1 MKEISVE
8 ELKLNPSTLIGKEW
22 ALLTAGNKDGYNTMT
37 VSWGQMGDLWNKPTT
52 VVYIR
57 PQRYT
62 KEFVDKSDYY
72 TLSFLPDGHREA
84 LSYLGSHSGRD
95 EDKLAKTDLTG
106 TATDD
111 YAYIEQAKLVL
122 VCKKLYRQPMT
133 PDSFVDKSLIE
144 KCYAA
149 GDFHEMYVGEIVKV
163 LVSEQLMKRAVVI
176 GCSGSGKSVFSRKL
190 RDATGL
196 SLYYLDMIWHKPDGT
211 NISREEFDKQLDSI
225 ISRDSWIIDGNYQ
238 RTLETRIKACDTVFL
253 FDLPTEI
260 CIEGALSRI
269 GKKRED
275 MPWFENELDPEFRQ
289 WIESF
294 RANQL
299 PEVYRLLEKYKNN
312 REIVVFRTREQADKF
327 IEKLV

>member
-1 MKEISVE
+1 
-8 ELKLNPSTLIGKEW
+8 
-22 ALLTAGNKDGYNTMT
+22 
-37 VSWGQMGDLWNKPTT
+37 
-52 VVYIR
+52 
-57 PQRYT
+57 
-62 KEFVDKSDYY
+62 
-72 TLSFLPDGHREA
+72 
-84 LSYLGSHSGRD
+84 
-95 EDKLAKTDLTG
+95 
-106 TATDD
+106 
-111 YAYIEQAKLVL
+111 
-122 VCKKLYRQPMT
+122 
-133 PDSFVDKSLIE
+133 
-144 KCYAA
+144 
-149 GDFHEMYVGEIVKV
+149 
-163 LVSEQLMKRAVVI
+163 MKRAVVI

-190 RDATGL
+190 RDVTGL
-196 SLYYLDMIWHKPDGT
+196 TLYYLDMIWHKPDGT
-211 NISREEFDKQLDSI
+211 NISRKEFDKQLDSI

-327 IEKLV
+327 IEKLG

>member
-1 MKEISVE
+1 
-8 ELKLNPSTLIGKEW
+8 
-22 ALLTAGNKDGYNTMT
+22 
-37 VSWGQMGDLWNKPTT
+37 
-52 VVYIR
+52 
-57 PQRYT
+57 
-62 KEFVDKSDYY
+62 
-72 TLSFLPDGHREA
+72 
-84 LSYLGSHSGRD
+84 
-95 EDKLAKTDLTG
+95 
-106 TATDD
+106 
-111 YAYIEQAKLVL
+111 
-122 VCKKLYRQPMT
+122 
-133 PDSFVDKSLIE
+133 
-144 KCYAA
+144 
-149 GDFHEMYVGEIVKV
+149 
-163 LVSEQLMKRAVVI
+163 MKRAVVI
-176 GCSGSGKSVFSRKL
+176 GCSGSCKSVFSRKL

-211 NISREEFDKQLDSI
+211 NISREKFDKQLDSI

-327 IEKLV
+327 IEKLG

>member
-1 MKEISVE
+1 
-8 ELKLNPSTLIGKEW
+8 
-22 ALLTAGNKDGYNTMT
+22 
-37 VSWGQMGDLWNKPTT
+37 
-52 VVYIR
+52 
-57 PQRYT
+57 
-62 KEFVDKSDYY
+62 
-72 TLSFLPDGHREA
+72 
-84 LSYLGSHSGRD
+84 
-95 EDKLAKTDLTG
+95 
-106 TATDD
+106 
-111 YAYIEQAKLVL
+111 
-122 VCKKLYRQPMT
+122 
-133 PDSFVDKSLIE
+133 
-144 KCYAA
+144 
-149 GDFHEMYVGEIVKV
+149 
-163 LVSEQLMKRAVVI
+163 MKRAVVI

-190 RDATGL
+190 RDVTGL

>member
-1 MKEISVE
+1 
-8 ELKLNPSTLIGKEW
+8 
-22 ALLTAGNKDGYNTMT
+22 
-37 VSWGQMGDLWNKPTT
+37 
-52 VVYIR
+52 
-57 PQRYT
+57 
-62 KEFVDKSDYY
+62 
-72 TLSFLPDGHREA
+72 
-84 LSYLGSHSGRD
+84 
-95 EDKLAKTDLTG
+95 
-106 TATDD
+106 
-111 YAYIEQAKLVL
+111 
-122 VCKKLYRQPMT
+122 
-133 PDSFVDKSLIE
+133 
-144 KCYAA
+144 
-149 GDFHEMYVGEIVKV
+149 
-163 LVSEQLMKRAVVI
+163 MKRTVVI
-176 GCSGSGKSVFSRKL
+176 GCSCSGKSVFSRKL

-327 IEKLV
+327 IEKLG

>member
-1 MKEISVE
+1 
-8 ELKLNPSTLIGKEW
+8 
-22 ALLTAGNKDGYNTMT
+22 
-37 VSWGQMGDLWNKPTT
+37 
-52 VVYIR
+52 
-57 PQRYT
+57 
-62 KEFVDKSDYY
+62 
-72 TLSFLPDGHREA
+72 
-84 LSYLGSHSGRD
+84 
-95 EDKLAKTDLTG
+95 
-106 TATDD
+106 
-111 YAYIEQAKLVL
+111 
-122 VCKKLYRQPMT
+122 
-133 PDSFVDKSLIE
+133 
-144 KCYAA
+144 
-149 GDFHEMYVGEIVKV
+149 
-163 LVSEQLMKRAVVI
+163 MKRSVVI
-176 GCSGSGKSVFSRKL
+176 GCSGKSVFSRKL

-327 IEKLV
+327 IEKLG

>member
-1 MKEISVE
+1 
-8 ELKLNPSTLIGKEW
+8 
-22 ALLTAGNKDGYNTMT
+22 
-37 VSWGQMGDLWNKPTT
+37 
-52 VVYIR
+52 
-57 PQRYT
+57 
-62 KEFVDKSDYY
+62 
-72 TLSFLPDGHREA
+72 
-84 LSYLGSHSGRD
+84 
-95 EDKLAKTDLTG
+95 
-106 TATDD
+106 
-111 YAYIEQAKLVL
+111 
-122 VCKKLYRQPMT
+122 
-133 PDSFVDKSLIE
+133 
-144 KCYAA
+144 
-149 GDFHEMYVGEIVKV
+149 
-163 LVSEQLMKRAVVI
+163 
-176 GCSGSGKSVFSRKL
+176 
-190 RDATGL
+190 
-196 SLYYLDMIWHKPDGT
+196 MIWHKPDGT

>member
-1 MKEISVE
+1 
-8 ELKLNPSTLIGKEW
+8 
-22 ALLTAGNKDGYNTMT
+22 
-37 VSWGQMGDLWNKPTT
+37 
-52 VVYIR
+52 
-57 PQRYT
+57 
-62 KEFVDKSDYY
+62 
-72 TLSFLPDGHREA
+72 
-84 LSYLGSHSGRD
+84 
-95 EDKLAKTDLTG
+95 
-106 TATDD
+106 
-111 YAYIEQAKLVL
+111 
-122 VCKKLYRQPMT
+122 
-133 PDSFVDKSLIE
+133 
-144 KCYAA
+144 
-149 GDFHEMYVGEIVKV
+149 
-163 LVSEQLMKRAVVI
+163 MKRTVVI
-176 GCSGSGKSVFSRKL
+176 GCSGSGKSVFSREL

-289 WIESF
+289 WIESY

>member
-1 MKEISVE
+1 
-8 ELKLNPSTLIGKEW
+8 
-22 ALLTAGNKDGYNTMT
+22 
-37 VSWGQMGDLWNKPTT
+37 
-52 VVYIR
+52 
-57 PQRYT
+57 
-62 KEFVDKSDYY
+62 
-72 TLSFLPDGHREA
+72 
-84 LSYLGSHSGRD
+84 
-95 EDKLAKTDLTG
+95 
-106 TATDD
+106 
-111 YAYIEQAKLVL
+111 
-122 VCKKLYRQPMT
+122 
-133 PDSFVDKSLIE
+133 
-144 KCYAA
+144 
-149 GDFHEMYVGEIVKV
+149 
-163 LVSEQLMKRAVVI
+163 MKRAVVI

-190 RDATGL
+190 RDVTGSPL
-196 SLYYLDMIWHKPDGT
+196 HYLDMIWHKPDGT
-211 NISREEFDKQLDSI
+211 NISREEFDEKLISI

-299 PEVYRLLEKYKNN
+299 PEIYRLLEKYENG

-327 IEKLV
+327 IEKLG

>member
-1 MKEISVE
+1 
-8 ELKLNPSTLIGKEW
+8 
-22 ALLTAGNKDGYNTMT
+22 
-37 VSWGQMGDLWNKPTT
+37 
-52 VVYIR
+52 
-57 PQRYT
+57 
-62 KEFVDKSDYY
+62 
-72 TLSFLPDGHREA
+72 
-84 LSYLGSHSGRD
+84 
-95 EDKLAKTDLTG
+95 
-106 TATDD
+106 
-111 YAYIEQAKLVL
+111 
-122 VCKKLYRQPMT
+122 
-133 PDSFVDKSLIE
+133 
-144 KCYAA
+144 
-149 GDFHEMYVGEIVKV
+149 
-163 LVSEQLMKRAVVI
+163 MKRSVVI
-176 GCSGSGKSVFSRKL
+176 GCSGKSVFSRKL

-275 MPWFENELDPEFRQ
+275 MPWFENELDPKFRQ

-312 REIVVFRTREQADKF
+312 RQIVVFRTREQADKF
-327 IEKLV
+327 IEKLG

>member
-1 MKEISVE
+1 
-8 ELKLNPSTLIGKEW
+8 
-22 ALLTAGNKDGYNTMT
+22 
-37 VSWGQMGDLWNKPTT
+37 
-52 VVYIR
+52 
-57 PQRYT
+57 
-62 KEFVDKSDYY
+62 
-72 TLSFLPDGHREA
+72 
-84 LSYLGSHSGRD
+84 
-95 EDKLAKTDLTG
+95 
-106 TATDD
+106 
-111 YAYIEQAKLVL
+111 
-122 VCKKLYRQPMT
+122 
-133 PDSFVDKSLIE
+133 
-144 KCYAA
+144 
-149 GDFHEMYVGEIVKV
+149 
-163 LVSEQLMKRAVVI
+163 MKRTVVI

-190 RDATGL
+190 RDVTGL

>member
-1 MKEISVE
+1 
-8 ELKLNPSTLIGKEW
+8 
-22 ALLTAGNKDGYNTMT
+22 
-37 VSWGQMGDLWNKPTT
+37 
-52 VVYIR
+52 
-57 PQRYT
+57 
-62 KEFVDKSDYY
+62 
-72 TLSFLPDGHREA
+72 
-84 LSYLGSHSGRD
+84 
-95 EDKLAKTDLTG
+95 
-106 TATDD
+106 
-111 YAYIEQAKLVL
+111 
-122 VCKKLYRQPMT
+122 
-133 PDSFVDKSLIE
+133 
-144 KCYAA
+144 
-149 GDFHEMYVGEIVKV
+149 
-163 LVSEQLMKRAVVI
+163 MKRAVVI

-190 RDATGL
+190 RDVTGL
-196 SLYYLDMIWHKPDGT
+196 TLYYLDMIWHKPDGT
-211 NISREEFDKQLDSI
+211 NISREEFDEKLRSI

-299 PEVYRLLEKYKNN
+299 PEVYRLLEKYKNS
-312 REIVVFRTREQADKF
+312 RDIVIFRTREQSDKF